1 MNRTTAEEECRR
13 NYTDLVTVYDQQDNM
28 ELIKLLN
35 ASLPSGWIGAYIG
48 NRSMKWSN
56 GDDVTFNSSLTADCG
71 ATCCAAMKA
80 DGGWESV
87 DCTQKK
93 YFMCYEQGKK
103 NIINL
108 INI

>member
-35 ASLPSGWIGAYIG
+35 ASLHSGWIGAYIG

-71 ATCCAAMKA
+71 VTCCAAMKA